1 MDKNKCS
8 SLLHIL
14 ARRELGD
21 RTPFSAGGVWCGT
34 HRKNCTAQLSLYFD
48 NHIRGECKQG
58 ETLTFDR
65 TPRSVLENP
74 VGDEC
79 GYVID
84 KRMNLCTHGK
94 RFAFV
99 DSELPPGRKNRDEER
114 GEGSRRWEER
124 PGV

>member
-84 KRMNLCTHGK
+84 KRMNLSVEGGEGTG
-94 RFAFV
+94 
-99 DSELPPGRKNRDEER
+99 KNRDER
-114 GEGSRRWEER
+114 SAGRGSRRWER
-124 PGV
+124 DRGGMNG